1 MWQFLA
7 AIDAYVKAS
16 STEDG
21 GLNQKEKTSFG
32 VGERGVRWW
41 GGGAKYE

>member
-32 VGERGVRWW
+32 VGERGGKVVGWW
-41 GGGAKYE
+41 REV